1 MRRGYLKRSYIFV
14 SSKNVLQVV
23 VFIIIIM
30 NLSINTFGINVLHS
44 FVQSVQPVLSFKAGK
59 DKFSWIRYD
68 ITALISMMESTN
80 SWGEK
85 I

>member
-1 MRRGYLKRSYIFV
+1 
-14 SSKNVLQVV
+14 
-23 VFIIIIM
+23 M